1 MRIAVTGTKGQVVSA
16 LIAAAQNYSDI
27 EIIPIGRPQL
37 DLSRPDSIGPA
48 ITAIKPDAVISA
60 AAYTAVDQAES
71 DANMAEQV
79 NATAPAILAHTTSAL
94 NIPLVH
100 LSTDYVFDGLKTG
113 AYDETDR
120 PSPINVYGRTKRAGE
135 QAVLAES
142 GHVVVRTSWLYSPYG
157 HNFVKTMYR
166 LAHTHD
172 EVRVVDDQYGGPTS
186 ARDLAD
192 ALLNVCE
199 RLGNDRDPA
208 LRGLFHFTAPD
219 SGSWADLAD
228 AVFTD
233 LAARGMRRPEL
244 IRIPSAQF
252 PTAAKRPPN
261 SRLDCRKISQAYGLA
276 LPPWRHS
283 LMTCLDEMMSGESKR
298 KETA

>member
-1 MRIAVTGTKGQVVSA
+1 MRIAVTGTGGQVVNA
-16 LIAAAQNYSDI
+16 LIAAAQSHSDI

-37 DLSRPDSIGPA
+37 DLSRPDSIAPA
-48 ITAIKPDAVISA
+48 IIATKPDVVLSA

-71 DANMAEQV
+71 DTNMAEQI
-79 NATAPAILAHTTSAL
+79 NAMAPALLAHTASAL
-94 NIPLVH
+94 NIPLIH

-113 AYDETDR
+113 AYDETDT
-120 PSPINVYGRTKRAGE
+120 PGPINVYGRTKRAGE
-135 QAVLAES
+135 QAVLAAT
-142 GHVVVRTSWLYSPYG
+142 GHVVLRTSWLYSPYG
-157 HNFVKTMYR
+157 HNFVKTMYW
-166 LAHTHD
+166 LAQTHD

-186 ARDLAD
+186 ALDLAN
-192 ALLNVCE
+192 ALLTVCA
-199 RLGNDRDPA
+199 RLHNDRDPA
-208 LRGLFHFTAPD
+208 LRGLFHLTAPG
-219 SGSWADLAD
+219 SASWADLAD

-233 LAARGMRRPEL
+233 LAARGMRRPHL

-252 PTAAKRPPN
+252 PTAAQRPPN

-283 LMTCLDEMMSGESKR
+283 LMTCLDEMMSGEPHR